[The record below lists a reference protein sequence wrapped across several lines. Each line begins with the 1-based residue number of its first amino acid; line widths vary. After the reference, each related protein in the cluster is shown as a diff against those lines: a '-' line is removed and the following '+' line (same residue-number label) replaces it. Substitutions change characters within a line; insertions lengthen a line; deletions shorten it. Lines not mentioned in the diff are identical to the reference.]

1 VQAPSR
7 TDTHAA
13 LEIKR
18 GTPVFQVVCRGT
30 DLASHFVVR
39 KERAM
44 TTEDNASGIRISNWT
59 LASGTKPGDRCV
71 YPEPPQVHVAKVE
84 PVTKA

>member
-1 VQAPSR
+1 
-7 TDTHAA
+7 
-13 LEIKR
+13 
-18 GTPVFQVVCRGT
+18 
-30 DLASHFVVR
+30 
-39 KERAM
+39 M
-44 TTEDNASGIRISNWT
+44 TTEDNASGMRISNWT